1 MPMRSTGNNLLKVRA
16 RALTALMPPLRLRLS
31 EWIEKI
37 SACPKAC
44 RHCPARWF
52 RRHQTRTA
60 STIFVS
66 LDAGW
71 RVGRSASPRNAVCT
85 RLRTK
90 IRAGAARRAE
100 LREIA
105 VSGTTPLGDQSP
117 FFATQPRTVKRSM
130 GKGTKVSS
138 RRKFGRISS
147 SGTSYARSSG
157 GLRQCSRSPTGSKSS
172 ACPSTPS
179 ALPRMELMLL
189 HFPI

>member
-16 RALTALMPPLRLRLS
+16 RALTALMPPLRPRLS

-52 RRHQTRTA
+52 RRYQTRTA
-60 STIFVS
+60 STIYVS

-71 RVGRSASPRNAVCT
+71 RVGRSASPRNAVCI

-90 IRAGAARRAE
+90 IRAGAARRAQ

-105 VSGTTPLGDQSP
+105 YLAPLVGDEKTL

-138 RRKFGRISS
+138 RGKLGRISS
-147 SGTSYARSSG
+147 SETS
-157 GLRQCSRSPTGSKSS
+157 
-172 ACPSTPS
+172 
-179 ALPRMELMLL
+179 
-189 HFPI
+189 

>member
-1 MPMRSTGNNLLKVRA
+1 MRSTGNNLLKVRA
-16 RALTALMPPLRLRLS
+16 RALTALMPPLRPRLS

-52 RRHQTRTA
+52 RRYQTRTA

-71 RVGRSASPRNAVCT
+71 RVGRSASPRNAVCI

-90 IRAGAARRAE
+90 IRAGAARRAQ

-105 VSGTTPLGDQSP
+105 YLAPLVGDEKTL
-117 FFATQPRTVKRSM
+117 FLQPSRERLSVAWA
-130 GKGTKVSS
+130 KGQRLVHAASWVGYPRQRHHKLGRFGVCGNAADWRLARKARHVRV
-138 RRKFGRISS
+138 RR
-147 SGTSYARSSG
+147 
-157 GLRQCSRSPTGSKSS
+157 
-172 ACPSTPS
+172 
-179 ALPRMELMLL
+179 ALCREWN
-189 HFPI
+189 